1 MILGSDALRG
11 RALTL
16 DFTVGRIE
24 HAESPASARG
34 VGVPLLLDHGVPA
47 IEAEIAG
54 CRLWLRIDTGASLF
68 DTDDVFVNLPAA
80 VWDDVRGRTSTLRTL
95 MTLVGT
101 GADGTAVDLPVFDVP
116 AARVGPLAVERVAVI
131 VQPAVGYFAR
141 PDAKGFVGN
150 NLLQKLGRVT
160 LDYAAGR
167 LVAAEP

>member
-1 MILGSDALRG
+1 MHQALHGREHGWDRASWQREFCGNLYPRRPCRRGRRRLGGVALPPLRATRRPLGGLLAPAGHRVGMILGSDALRG

-95 MTLVGT
+95 MT
-101 GADGTAVDLPVFDVP
+101 
-116 AARVGPLAVERVAVI
+116 
-131 VQPAVGYFAR
+131 
-141 PDAKGFVGN
+141 
-150 NLLQKLGRVT
+150 
-160 LDYAAGR
+160 
-167 LVAAEP
+167 